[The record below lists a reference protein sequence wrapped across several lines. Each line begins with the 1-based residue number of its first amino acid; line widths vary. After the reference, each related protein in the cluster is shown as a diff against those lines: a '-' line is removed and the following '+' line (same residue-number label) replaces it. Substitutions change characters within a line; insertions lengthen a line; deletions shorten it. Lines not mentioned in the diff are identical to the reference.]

1 MYKAALIQL
10 DLSDDE
16 TRSDRFERVEEYL
29 KKIAELDY
37 SPLIVILPEI
47 WATGFF
53 NFDRYHKES
62 EHLQGETY
70 SRLAPWAE
78 KIGCYILGGS
88 IIEKDGTDYYNTTI
102 LINPNGSLAGSYRKI
117 HLFGYQSE
125 ECKLLK
131 PGSDLF
137 IIKTCYGT
145 WGFSTC
151 YDLRFPELYRE
162 MISFDVDT
170 FFIVAAWPHARLE
183 HWILLNRARALENL
197 CNLIACNCA
206 GSLRG
211 TALAGNSLVIDPWGN
226 IIARGGESGEQLIAE
241 IDSGLS
247 AAVRAKFPALSDRRL

>member
-1 MYKAALIQL
+1 MYKAVLIQL
-10 DLSDDE
+10 DLSDNE
-16 TRSDRFERVEEYL
+16 TRSDRFEQVEEYL
-29 KKIAELDY
+29 KKIAESDDI
-37 SPLIVILPEI
+37 PLIVILPEI

-88 IIEKDGTDYYNTTI
+88 IIEQDGTDYYNTSI
-102 LINPNGSLAGSYRKI
+102 LINPNGSLAGCYRKI

-125 ECKLLK
+125 ESELLN
-131 PGSDLF
+131 PGSDLY
-137 IIKTCYGT
+137 IMKSSYGT

-151 YDLRFPELYRE
+151 YDLRFPELYRKL
-162 MISFDVDT
+162 ISAGVDT
-170 FFIVAAWPHARLE
+170 LFVIAAWPKARLE
-183 HWILLNRARALENL
+183 HWILLNCTRALENL

-211 TALAGNSLVIDPWGN
+211 TALGGNSLVIDPWGN
-226 IIARGGESGEQLIAE
+226 IIAQGGESGELLIAE
-241 IDSGLS
+241 IDPGLP